1 MTIYENE
8 RDDNLKEMEI
18 FRKSLCVFV
27 CLFKKVMFVSNL
39 SIQSL
44 QKIKNYLDDILPI
57 SSILLLQ
64 N

>member
-1 MTIYENE
+1 MKMKEMT
-8 RDDNLKEMEI
+8 KEMEI
-18 FRKSLCVFV
+18 FRKSLCVVV

-44 QKIKNYLDDILPI
+44 QKIKFYLDDILPI